1 MDNYTKNFDDVLQ
14 KIEAARIEADE
25 HRIIKIVAAS
35 KYVGSDEINAMYEI
49 GQRCFGENKIQDLK
63 SKSLELIEL
72 PIEWHY
78 IGKIQTNKINA
89 LLDLDPFLIHS
100 IENLEMAKEVD
111 KRAKV
116 KEMRVDC
123 LLQINSADEESK
135 GGCTLSGAKEIYK
148 QIQNEC
154 ENLNLK
160 GVMSIG
166 AHSDDEKLI
175 EKSFRDTYEVFD
187 ALKEDGA
194 KYCSMGM
201 SGDFELAIKCGS
213 NMLRLGSI
221 LFK

>member
-1 MDNYTKNFDDVLQ
+1 MNNYTKNFDDVLQ

-35 KYVGSDEINAMYEI
+35 KYVGSDEINTMYEI
-49 GQRCFGENKIQDLK
+49 GQRCFGENRIQDLK

-100 IENLEMAKEVD
+100 VESLEMAKEID

-116 KEMRVDC
+116 KEVSVDV
-123 LLQINSADEESK
+123 LLQINSANEESK
-135 GGCTLSGAKEIYK
+135 GGCTLKEAKDIYKEI
-148 QIQNEC
+148 QSRC
-154 ENLNLK
+154 ENINLK

-187 ALKEDGA
+187 SLKEDGA

>member
-1 MDNYTKNFDDVLQ
+1 MENYTKNFDDVLQ
-14 KIEAARIEADE
+14 KIERARIEADE

-63 SKSLELIEL
+63 SKSQELIEL

-100 IENLEMAKEVD
+100 IESLEMAIEVD

-116 KEMRVDC
+116 KEIYVDV
-123 LLQINSADEESK
+123 LLQINSANEESK
-135 GGCTLSGAKEIYK
+135 GGCSPDEAKKIYK
-148 QIQNEC
+148 QIQESCKNI
-154 ENLNLK
+154 NLK

-166 AHSDDEKLI
+166 AHSDDKALI
-175 EKSFRDTYEVFD
+175 EKSFRDTYTIFD
-187 ALKEDGA
+187 SLKKDGA

-201 SGDFELAIKCGS
+201 SNDFELAIKSGS
-213 NMLRLGSI
+213 NMLRLGSV